1 MGVWVG
7 KGRRKK
13 KRVLICANSAKPH
26 SGIVGEN
33 SVCSG
38 NTVFFASSFF
48 GTLYGDICT
57 KVAECRLGTFVRSK
71 TNSQSLAQGE
81 VSNFIPDAS
90 PKKIILYFTCG
101 FSLLTSVAAETASTS
116 MTSSSALASWAS
128 SSSSGEEDDPRASIE
143 KKTL

>member
-90 PKKIILYFTCG
+90 QKNHFVFYLRVFPFDLCGGGNGLHVYDILLG
-101 FSLLTSVAAETASTS
+101 FGFMGLLLLLRRRGRPAS
-116 MTSSSALASWAS
+116 
-128 SSSSGEEDDPRASIE
+128 
-143 KKTL
+143 